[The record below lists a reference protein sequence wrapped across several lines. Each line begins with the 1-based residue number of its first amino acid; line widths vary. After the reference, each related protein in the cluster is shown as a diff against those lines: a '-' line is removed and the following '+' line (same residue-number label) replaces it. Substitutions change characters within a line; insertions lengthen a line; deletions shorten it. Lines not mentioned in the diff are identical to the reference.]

1 MNINE
6 KRLHDNLFELAK
18 IGKNAAGGIDR
29 ALGDETDAEAR
40 QWLSSYWKEHLGLS
54 VETDAIADMWL
65 TRQGKE
71 PLAPIAIG
79 SHHDAVPNGG
89 MYDGAL
95 GVLMATE
102 IFETLKDSGYVT
114 RHPLKLVSFTGEEPN
129 PFNVSTLGSKVLSGR
144 LKKADLE
151 KLKNKNDG
159 SSLNDCIKKIGGDIE
174 RADEALL
181 KPGDIRA
188 FIECHIEQG
197 KRLERAGLSSCAV
210 NCIIGIYRENV
221 TVYGESNHAG
231 TTLMEERHDAFLG
244 AAEFALAFENAV
256 KSMNRDDVVGTV
268 GYVRVSPNASNIIPG
283 TVELSLELRTVE
295 PKLKE
300 EILERLTKSCEE
312 IEKRRGIKID
322 RRLNLDQREMPMDK
336 QVMDAVKRGIE
347 SQGIKATDLVS
358 MAGHDAANMQRVT
371 QAGMI
376 FVKSIDGKSHCP
388 EEYSEMKDIALTA
401 NAMLKAVLILD
412 EEMDR

>member
-1 MNINE
+1 MKINE

-18 IGKNAAGGIDR
+18 IGKNVNGGIDR
-29 ALGDETDAEAR
+29 ALGDETDGQAR
-40 QWLSSYWKEHLGLS
+40 QWLTVYWNEHLGIP
-54 VETDAIADMWL
+54 VETDAIANMWL
-65 TRQGKE
+65 TRKGSEQ
-71 PLAPIAIG
+71 LAPIAIG

-102 IFETLKDSGYVT
+102 IMETFKDNGYIT
-114 RHPLKLVSFTGEEPN
+114 RHPIKLVSFTGEEPN

-144 LKKADLE
+144 LRKADLE

-174 RADEALL
+174 KADDALI

-197 KRLERAGLSSCAV
+197 KRLEKADISSCAV

-221 TVYGESNHAG
+221 TIYGESNHAG
-231 TTLMEERHDAFLG
+231 TTLMAERHDAFLG
-244 AAEFALAFENAV
+244 ASEFALAFEEAV
-256 KSMNRDDVVGTV
+256 NSMNREDVVGTI
-268 GYVRVSPNASNIIPG
+268 GYVKVSPNASNIIPG
-283 TVELSLELRTVE
+283 SVELSLELRTVE
-295 PKLKE
+295 PELKE
-300 EILERLTKSCEE
+300 EVLDKLTKACEK
-312 IEKRRGIKID
+312 IEKHRGIKIE
-322 RRLNLDQREMPMDK
+322 RKLNLDQREMPMDK

-347 SQGIKATDLVS
+347 AQGVKAVDLVS

-376 FVKSIDGKSHCP
+376 FVKSIAGKSHCP
-388 EEYSEMKDIALTA
+388 EEYSEMKDIAVTA
-401 NAMLKAVLILD
+401 NAMLEAVLILD
-412 EEMDR
+412 KEMD